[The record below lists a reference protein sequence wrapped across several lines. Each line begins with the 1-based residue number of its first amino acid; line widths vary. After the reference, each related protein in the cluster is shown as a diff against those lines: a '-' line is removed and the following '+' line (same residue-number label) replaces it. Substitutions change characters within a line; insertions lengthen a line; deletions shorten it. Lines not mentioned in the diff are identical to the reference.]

1 MGIRDIIL
9 CLETQGVFVLPA
21 TWIYFSADVKIV
33 GCYFLPSPLFFFRLS
48 VCQWAHYISRMIGSQ
63 QHQFFSITVCQDF
76 TFCRIT

>member
-1 MGIRDIIL
+1 MGIRDIL

-48 VCQWAHYISRMIGSQ
+48 VCLSVNGLIIS
-63 QHQFFSITVCQDF
+63 HAWLVLNNTNFSVSLSVRTSLF
-76 TFCRIT
+76 AA